1 MKLLCRTSVK
11 RGSTLI
17 FYVDYVTSLIN
28 SGFVMISKELVGA
41 SARSILLSILERG
54 DSYGYAILRSVREL
68 SNGEVEWK
76 DGMLYPVLHRLED
89 EKLIKSVWVQIEN
102 GRKRKYYKLL
112 AKGRKGIERQK
123 KEWLQVDSVLAQLW
137 GWEPRFA
144 V

>member
-1 MKLLCRTSVK
+1 
-11 RGSTLI
+11 
-17 FYVDYVTSLIN
+17 
-28 SGFVMISKELVGA
+28 MISKELVGA

-112 AKGRKGIERQK
+112 TKGRKAIKQQK
-123 KEWLQVDSVLAQLW
+123 KEWLQVDAVLAQLW